1 MPGGSHKSNP
11 RVNKNIHGRG
21 GKGRGGSN
29 KIPSPVPVITP
40 AVPSSHDRVI
50 YQPPDK
56 IIEHPSAP
64 VIYHRPVPLIDN
76 EAHVIVADLVKRVQK
91 VVTELTVLQNKIH
104 EAYPIYIEPSY
115 KNKTTLMEQ
124 DYNSKAAMYDRMFQE
139 KEGQLQASGG
149 RSRQQTLQEY
159 ILTFFFVSFG
169 ILAISL
175 SLLST
180 TLTGVVGKGMQ
191 VFGLMFLISILSGA
205 LIIRYG

>member
-1 MPGGSHKSNP
+1 MSGGSHKSNP
-11 RVNKNIHGRG
+11 RIHKNIRARG
-21 GKGRGGSN
+21 GKGRGG
-29 KIPSPVPVITP
+29 KITP
-40 AVPSSHDRVI
+40 AVPVI
-50 YQPPDK
+50 YQPAIDK
-56 IIEHPSAP
+56 PAVP
-64 VIYHRPVPLIDN
+64 VIYQPAVPLIN
-76 EAHVIVADLVKRVQK
+76 NGPHVIVADLVKRVQK
-91 VVTELTVLQNKIH
+91 IVTELTVLQNKIH
-104 EAYPIYIEPSY
+104 ESYPIYIEPSY

-124 DYNSKAAMYDRMFQE
+124 DYNSKAAMYDRMFEE

-205 LIIRYG
+205 LILRYG

>member
-11 RVNKNIHGRG
+11 RVYKNIRAAG
-21 GKGRGGSN
+21 GKGRGGSS
-29 KIPSPVPVITP
+29 KIPPPVPVITP
-40 AVPSSHDRVI
+40 TVPAI
-50 YQPPDK
+50 YQPSDK
-56 IIEHPSAP
+56 LIEHPSAP
-64 VIYHRPVPLIDN
+64 EIHHRPAPLINN
-76 EAHVIVADLVKRVQK
+76 EAHVMVADLVKRVQK
-91 VVTELTVLQNKIH
+91 IVTELTVLQNKIH

-115 KNKTTLMEQ
+115 KNKTKLMEQ